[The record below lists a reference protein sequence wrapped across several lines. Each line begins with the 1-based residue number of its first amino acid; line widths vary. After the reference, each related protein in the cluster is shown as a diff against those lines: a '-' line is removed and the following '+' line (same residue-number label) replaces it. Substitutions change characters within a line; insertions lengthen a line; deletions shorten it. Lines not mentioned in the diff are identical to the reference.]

1 MAARPSRT
9 TASGFTLLELL
20 IVVAV
25 IAVLS
30 SMAIPNMLASR
41 MTANETVAVA
51 ALRSIIA
58 AQLQCQSLCLVDRDG
73 DGRGEA
79 LGLDELCGTHALRGG
94 APALAPSP
102 LPQSL
107 GLLNNLGHVAGRGY
121 LLCLYLPDATG
132 NGIAAT
138 PANSDAV
145 DTDLAETH
153 WTCVAWPQAR
163 TVTGNETYWTNHTGE
178 ILRTLGGRYDGR
190 TLVPEAGAAL
200 LGSTPNSMLHG
211 KVAAN
216 TIASDGNRWMTVQ

>member
-1 MAARPSRT
+1 MATPAPRT

-20 IVVAV
+20 LVVAV

-41 MTANETVAVA
+41 KTANEAVAVA

-79 LGLDELCGTHALRGG
+79 LGLDELCGTHALRSG
-94 APALAPSP
+94 APALSPSP

-121 LLCLYLPDATG
+121 LLCLFLPDATG
-132 NGIAAT
+132 SGIAAT

-145 DTDLAETH
+145 DTDLAETY
-153 WTCVAWPQAR
+153 WACVAWPQAR
-163 TVTGNETYWTNHTGE
+163 SVTGNETYWTNQTGE
-178 ILRTLGGRYDGR
+178 ILRTAGGRYDGR

-200 LGSTPNSMLHG
+200 LGSTPNSLVQG
-211 KVAAN
+211 KPAAN
-216 TIASDGNRWMTVQ
+216 TIACDGNRWMTVQ

>member
-1 MAARPSRT
+1 MAAAPSRT

-107 GLLNNLGHVAGRGY
+107 G
-121 LLCLYLPDATG
+121 PDATG

-138 PANSDAV
+138 PANSNAV